1 MTRVPALLLA
11 VSAAA
16 LLTHVTAAAKQP
28 SPSTLSVDVKL
39 APGLTTEPVDGRLLV
54 IISRAGDTR
63 EPRFKVGRGL
73 TSEPLFGM
81 DVEGLSSIP
90 DSDYHLM
97 QKVMIDSLG
106 QPREIPVRTFVE
118 RKDSGLHVARMS
130 PSTRG
135 WPVESLGEIPPGDY
149 VVQPVLNV
157 YTTFHRADGS
167 TIKAHMDQWE
177 GQQWNTSPGNL
188 YSEPQSIR
196 LTGDPQQRIGI
207 TLNRKIP
214 PIDPPA
220 DTQYVKH
227 IKFKSDILSK
237 WWGHDISLGAI
248 VVLPEGFD
256 AHPDAR
262 YPIAYDQG
270 HFPTTYRLQDRFLE
284 DWKSGKLG
292 RFILVLM
299 QHPTPFYDDSYA
311 VNSANNGPYG
321 DALTQE
327 LVPRVEKQFRAIAQ
341 PWARFV
347 YGGSTGGWESLA
359 WQVFYPDMFN
369 GTWTFCPD
377 PVDFRYF
384 QMVNIYQDKN
394 AFYPNSPWK
403 TTAVRPWQRTPD
415 DQVLMSQKDAS
426 HLEEVLGTRGRSGDQ
441 MDIFNATFGPMGD
454 DGYPKLLYDKWTGA
468 IDPAVAQYWKEH
480 YDLNAIVQRDWAT
493 LGPKLRGKLHLYV
506 GEMDSY
512 YLEEAA
518 FLLKDFL
525 DKTTDPPADAAWDI
539 GERAPHCYAG
549 KPEFAGQRPEQRI
562 LPQMLE
568 RMLKTAPPGAD
579 LKSWRY

>member
-1 MTRVPALLLA
+1 MKRAPALLLA
-11 VSAAA
+11 LVLAAA
-16 LLTHVTAAAKQP
+16 ATLAAQQP
-28 SPSTLSVDVKL
+28 PRQTFRFEIDV
-39 APGLTTEPVDGRLLV
+39 APELFPPDIVPRSLDGRVLLIV
-54 IISRAGDTR
+54 SSDRSQ
-63 EPRFKVGRGL
+63 EPRFQVGRGL
-73 TSEPLFGM
+73 NSQLLFGI
-81 DVEGLSSIP
+81 DVEGLKPEPSSSFVLQQREVY
-90 DSDYHLM
+90 DSFGRLS
-97 QKVMIDSLG
+97 I
-106 QPREIPVRTFVE
+106 IPVRTLIE
-118 RKDSGLHVARMS
+118 RRVPPAVVDASI
-130 PSTRG
+130 RG
-135 WPVESLGEIPPGDY
+135 WPLESISQIPPGDY
-149 VVQPVLNV
+149 TVQAVLNV
-157 YTTFHRADGS
+157 YTAFTRRDGAV
-167 TIKAHMDQWE
+167 IKAHMDRWE
-177 GQQWNTSPGNL
+177 GQKWNRSPGNL
-188 YSEPQSIR
+188 YSVPTRVHIDPAIASPIR
-196 LTGDPQQRIGI
+196 I
-207 TLNRKIP
+207 TLKNTIP
-214 PIDPPA
+214 PIEPPA
-220 DTQYVKH
+220 DTRYVKH
-227 IKFKSDILSK
+227 ITFKSDILSK
-237 WWGHDISLGAI
+237 WWGRDINLGAI

-262 YPIAYDQG
+262 YPIAYNQG
-270 HFPTTYRLQDRFLE
+270 HFPTTFQFTDRFLE

-292 RFILVLM
+292 RSILVLM

-311 VNSANNGPYG
+311 VNSANSGPYG

-327 LVPRVEKQFRAIAQ
+327 LIPRVEKQFRAIAQ

-403 TTAVRPWQRTPD
+403 TEAVRPWQRTPD
-415 DQVLMSQKDAS
+415 DQVLMSEKDAS
-426 HLEEVLGTRGRSGDQ
+426 HLEEVLGSRGRSGDQ
-441 MDIFNATFGPMGD
+441 MDVFNATFGPMGS
-454 DGYPKLLYDKWTGA
+454 DGYPKLLYDKWTGV
-468 IDPAVAQYWKEH
+468 IDPSVAQYWKEH
-480 YDLNAIVQRDWAT
+480 YDLNAIMQRDWKT

-525 DKTTDPPADAAWDI
+525 DKADPPAEAAWDI

-549 KPEFAGQRPEQRI
+549 KPEYPGQRAEQRI
-562 LPQMLE
+562 LPQMMD
-568 RMLKTAPPGAD
+568 RALKTAPPGAD

>member
-1 MTRVPALLLA
+1 MKRAPALLLA
-11 VSAAA
+11 LVLAAA
-16 LLTHVTAAAKQP
+16 ATLAAQQP
-28 SPSTLSVDVKL
+28 PRQTFRFEIDV
-39 APGLTTEPVDGRLLV
+39 APELFPPDIVPRSLDGRVLLIV
-54 IISRAGDTR
+54 SSDRSQ
-63 EPRFKVGRGL
+63 EPRFQVGRGL
-73 TSEPLFGM
+73 NSQLLFGI
-81 DVEGLSSIP
+81 DVEGLKPEPSSSFVLQQREVY
-90 DSDYHLM
+90 DSFGRLS
-97 QKVMIDSLG
+97 I
-106 QPREIPVRTFVE
+106 IPVRTLIE
-118 RKDSGLHVARMS
+118 RRVPPAVVDASI
-130 PSTRG
+130 RG
-135 WPVESLGEIPPGDY
+135 WPLESISQIPPGDY
-149 VVQPVLNV
+149 TVQAVLNV
-157 YTTFHRADGS
+157 YTTFTRRDGAV
-167 TIKAHMDQWE
+167 IKAHMDRWE
-177 GQQWNTSPGNL
+177 GQKWNRSPGNL
-188 YSEPQSIR
+188 YSVPTRVHIDPAIASPIR
-196 LTGDPQQRIGI
+196 I
-207 TLNRKIP
+207 TLKNTIP
-214 PIDPPA
+214 PIEPPA
-220 DTQYVKH
+220 DTRYVKH
-227 IKFKSDILSK
+227 ITFKSDILSK
-237 WWGHDISLGAI
+237 WWGRDINLGAI

-262 YPIAYDQG
+262 YPIAYNQG
-270 HFPTTYRLQDRFLE
+270 HFPTTFQFTDRFLE

-292 RFILVLM
+292 RSILVLM

-311 VNSANNGPYG
+311 VNSANSGPYG

-327 LVPRVEKQFRAIAQ
+327 LIPRVEKQFRAIAQ

-403 TTAVRPWQRTPD
+403 TEAVRPWQRTPD
-415 DQVLMSQKDAS
+415 DQVLMSEKDAS
-426 HLEEVLGTRGRSGDQ
+426 HLEEVLGSRGRSGDQ
-441 MDIFNATFGPMGD
+441 MDVFNATFGPMGS
-454 DGYPKLLYDKWTGA
+454 DGYPKLLYDKWTGV
-468 IDPAVAQYWKEH
+468 IDPSVAQYWKEH
-480 YDLNAIVQRDWAT
+480 YDLNAIMQRDWKT

-525 DKTTDPPADAAWDI
+525 DKADPPAEAAWDI

-549 KPEFAGQRPEQRI
+549 KPEYPGQRAEQRI
-562 LPQMLE
+562 LPQMMD
-568 RMLKTAPPGAD
+568 RALKTAPPGAD

>member
-1 MTRVPALLLA
+1 MKRAPALLLA
-11 VSAAA
+11 LVLAAA
-16 LLTHVTAAAKQP
+16 ATLAAQQP
-28 SPSTLSVDVKL
+28 PRQTFRFEIDV
-39 APGLTTEPVDGRLLV
+39 APELFPPDIVPRSLDGRVLLIV
-54 IISRAGDTR
+54 SSDRSQ
-63 EPRFKVGRGL
+63 EPRFQVGRGL
-73 TSEPLFGM
+73 NSQLLFGI
-81 DVEGLSSIP
+81 DVEGLKPEPSSSFVLQQREVY
-90 DSDYHLM
+90 DSFGRLS
-97 QKVMIDSLG
+97 I
-106 QPREIPVRTFVE
+106 IPVRTLIE
-118 RKDSGLHVARMS
+118 RRVPPAVVDA
-130 PSTRG
+130 STRG
-135 WPVESLGEIPPGDY
+135 WPLESISQIPPGDY
-149 VVQPVLNV
+149 TVQAVLNV
-157 YTTFHRADGS
+157 YTAFTRRDGAV
-167 TIKAHMDQWE
+167 IKAHMDRWE
-177 GQQWNTSPGNL
+177 GQKWNRSPGNL
-188 YSEPQSIR
+188 YSVPTRVHIDPAIASPIR
-196 LTGDPQQRIGI
+196 I
-207 TLNRKIP
+207 TLKNTIP
-214 PIDPPA
+214 PIEPPA
-220 DTQYVKH
+220 DTRYVKH
-227 IKFKSDILSK
+227 ITFKSDILSK
-237 WWGHDISLGAI
+237 WWGRDINLGAI

-262 YPIAYDQG
+262 YPIAYNQG
-270 HFPTTYRLQDRFLE
+270 HFPTTFQFTDRFLE

-292 RFILVLM
+292 RSILVLM

-311 VNSANNGPYG
+311 VNSANSGPYG

-327 LVPRVEKQFRAIAQ
+327 LIPRVEKQFRAIAQ

-403 TTAVRPWQRTPD
+403 TEAVRPWQRTPD
-415 DQVLMSQKDAS
+415 DQVLMSEKDAS
-426 HLEEVLGTRGRSGDQ
+426 HLEEVLGSRGRSGDQ
-441 MDIFNATFGPMGD
+441 MDVFNATFGPMGS
-454 DGYPKLLYDKWTGA
+454 DGYPKLLYDKWTGV
-468 IDPAVAQYWKEH
+468 IDPSVAQYWKEH
-480 YDLNAIVQRDWAT
+480 YDLNAIMQRDWKT

-525 DKTTDPPADAAWDI
+525 DKADPPAEAAWDI

-549 KPEFAGQRPEQRI
+549 KPEYPGQRAEQRI
-562 LPQMLE
+562 LPQMMD
-568 RMLKTAPPGAD
+568 RALKTAPPGAD

>member
-1 MTRVPALLLA
+1 MKRAPASFVALVL
-11 VSAAA
+11 AAA
-16 LLTHVTAAAKQP
+16 ATLAAQQPPQSEATLEVIVT
-28 SPSTLSVDVKL
+28 L
-39 APGLTTEPVDGRLLV
+39 APGLTPEPVDGRLLV
-54 IISRAGDTR
+54 IISRSGGGNQ
-63 EPRFKVGRGL
+63 EPRFRVGRGL
-73 TSEPLFGM
+73 ESEPLFGA
-81 DVEGLSSIP
+81 DVAGLSSRP
-90 DSDYHLM
+90 ESEFVMQYREVFDS
-97 QKVMIDSLG
+97 QGNRST
-106 QPREIPVRTFVE
+106 IPVRTYVE
-118 RKDSGLHVARMS
+118 RPGQPPHEVRMDGR
-130 PSTRG
+130 TRG
-135 WPVESLGEIPPGDY
+135 WPVESLAEIPPGDY
-149 VVQPVLNV
+149 VVQAVLNL

-167 TIKAHMDQWE
+167 VIKAHMDQWE
-177 GQQWNTSPGNL
+177 GQKWNRSPGNL
-188 YSEPQSIR
+188 YSAPQSIR
-196 LTGDPQQRIGI
+196 LTGSPNQLIAI
-207 TLNRKIP
+207 TLNRKMP
-214 PIDPPA
+214 PLDPPA
-220 DTQYVKH
+220 DTTYVKH

-237 WWGHDISLGAI
+237 WWGRDIDLGAI

-262 YPIAYDQG
+262 YPIAYNQG
-270 HFPTTYRLQDRFLE
+270 HFPTTFQLTDRFLA

-311 VNSANNGPYG
+311 VNSANSGPYG

-327 LVPRVEKQFRAIAQ
+327 LIPRVEKQFRALAQ

-384 QMVNIYQDKN
+384 QMVNIYQDRN
-394 AFYPNSPWK
+394 AFYPNSAWK
-403 TTAVRPWQRTPD
+403 TEAVRPWQRTPD
-415 DQVLMSQKDAS
+415 DQVLMSEKDAS

-441 MDIFNATFGPMGD
+441 MDVFNATFGPVGS
-454 DGYPKLLYDKWTGA
+454 DGYPRLLYDKWTGV
-468 IDPAVAQYWKEH
+468 IDRSVAQYWKEH
-480 YDLNAIVQRDWAT
+480 YDLNAIMQRDWKT

-506 GEMDSY
+506 GEMDTY

-525 DKTTDPPADAAWDI
+525 DKADPPAEATWDI

-549 KPEFAGQRPEQRI
+549 KPEYPGQRAEQRI
-562 LPQMLE
+562 LPQMMD
-568 RMLKTAPPGAD
+568 RALKTAPSGAD
-579 LKSWRY
+579 VKSWRY

>member
-1 MTRVPALLLA
+1 MKRAPALLLA
-11 VSAAA
+11 LVLAAA
-16 LLTHVTAAAKQP
+16 ATLAAQQPPKQ
-28 SPSTLSVDVKL
+28 TFRFEIDV
-39 APGLTTEPVDGRLLV
+39 APELFPPDVVPRPLDGRVLLIV
-54 IISRAGDTR
+54 SNDRSQ
-63 EPRFKVGRGL
+63 EPRFQVGRGL
-73 TSEPLFGM
+73 NSQLLFGI
-81 DVEGLSSIP
+81 DVEGLKPEPSSSFVMQQREAY
-90 DSDYHLM
+90 DSFGRLS
-97 QKVMIDSLG
+97 I
-106 QPREIPVRTFVE
+106 IPVRTLIE
-118 RKDSGLHVARMS
+118 RRMPPAVVDAS
-130 PSTRG
+130 ARG
-135 WPVESLGEIPPGDY
+135 WPLDNITQIPPGDY
-149 VVQPVLNV
+149 TVQAVLNV
-157 YTTFHRADGS
+157 YTTFTRPDGAV
-167 TIKAHMDQWE
+167 IKAHMDQWE
-177 GQQWNTSPGNL
+177 GQKWNRSPGNL
-188 YSEPQSIR
+188 YSVPTRVHIDPAVASPIR
-196 LTGDPQQRIGI
+196 I
-207 TLNRKIP
+207 TLKNTIP
-214 PIDPPA
+214 PIEPPA
-220 DTQYVKH
+220 DTTYVKH

-237 WWGHDISLGAI
+237 WWGRDINLGAI

-262 YPIAYDQG
+262 YPIAYNQG
-270 HFPTTYRLQDRFLE
+270 HFPTTFQLTDRFLD

-311 VNSANNGPYG
+311 VNSANSGPYG

-327 LVPRVEKQFRAIAQ
+327 LIPRVEKQFRAIAQ

-394 AFYPNSPWK
+394 AFYPNGAWK
-403 TTAVRPWQRTPD
+403 TEAIRPWQRTPD
-415 DQVLMSQKDAS
+415 DQVLMSEKDAS

-441 MDIFNATFGPMGD
+441 MDVFNTTFGPVGS
-454 DGYPKLLYDKWTGA
+454 DGYPKLLYDKWTGE
-468 IDPAVAQYWKEH
+468 IDRSVAQYWKEH
-480 YDLNAIVQRDWAT
+480 YDLNAIMQRDWKT

-525 DKTTDPPADAAWDI
+525 DKADPPAEAAWDI

-549 KPEFAGQRPEQRI
+549 KPEYPGQRAEQRI
-562 LPQMLE
+562 LPQMMD
-568 RMLKTAPPGAD
+568 RALKTAPPGAD

>member
-1 MTRVPALLLA
+1 MKRAPELFAAIAL
-11 VSAAA
+11 AAA
-16 LLTHVTAAAKQP
+16 GTLATPAAQAP
-28 SPSTLSVDVKL
+28 PSTFRFEIDIAQELFPKDVVPRSL
-39 APGLTTEPVDGRLLV
+39 DGRLLLIV
-54 IISRAGDTR
+54 SNDGSQ
-63 EPRFKVGRGL
+63 EPRFQVGRGL
-73 TSEPLFGM
+73 TSQLLFGI
-81 DVEGLSSIP
+81 DVEGLKPEPSSSFVMQQREVY
-90 DSDYHLM
+90 DSFGRRS
-97 QKVMIDSLG
+97 V
-106 QPREIPVRTFVE
+106 IPVRTYME
-118 RKDSGLHVARMS
+118 RAAQPVIIDA
-130 PSTRG
+130 STRG
-135 WPVESLGEIPPGDY
+135 WPLESITQIPAGDY
-149 VVQPVLNV
+149 TVQAVLNV
-157 YTTFHRADGS
+157 YTTFTRADGH

-177 GQQWNTSPGNL
+177 GQKWNRSPGNL
-188 YSEPQSIR
+188 YSVPTRVHI
-196 LTGDPQQRIGI
+196 DPTIASPVRI
-207 TLNRKIP
+207 TLNKQIP
-214 PIDPPA
+214 SIEPPP

-227 IKFKSDILSK
+227 IKFRSEILSK
-237 WWGHDISLGAI
+237 WWGRDINLGAI

-256 AHPDAR
+256 AHPEAR
-262 YPIAYDQG
+262 YPVAYNQG
-270 HFPTTYRLQDRFLE
+270 HFPTTFQLNGQFLE
-284 DWKSGKLG
+284 DWKAGKQG

-327 LVPRVEKQFRAIAQ
+327 LIPRIEKEFRAIAQ

-394 AFYPNSPWK
+394 AFYPNSAWK
-403 TTAVRPWQRTPD
+403 TEAVRPWQRTPD
-415 DQVLMSQKDAS
+415 DQVLMSEKDAS

-441 MDIFNATFGPMGD
+441 MDIFNATFGPVGD
-454 DGYPKLLYDKWTGA
+454 EGYPRLLYDKWTGV
-468 IDPAVAQYWKEH
+468 IDPSVAQYWKEH
-480 YDLNAIVQRDWAT
+480 YDLSAIVQRDWKT
-493 LGPKLRGKLHLYV
+493 LGPKLQGKLHLYV

-525 DKTTDPPADAAWDI
+525 DKTTDPPANATWDI

-549 KPEFAGQRPEQRI
+549 KPEFPGQRAEQRI
-562 LPQMLE
+562 LPQMID
-568 RMLKTAPPGAD
+568 RMLKTAPAGAD

>member
-1 MTRVPALLLA
+1 MKRAPALLLA
-11 VSAAA
+11 LVLAAA
-16 LLTHVTAAAKQP
+16 ATLAAQQP
-28 SPSTLSVDVKL
+28 PRQTFRFEIDV
-39 APGLTTEPVDGRLLV
+39 APELFPPDIVPRSLDGRVLLIV
-54 IISRAGDTR
+54 SSDRSQ
-63 EPRFKVGRGL
+63 EPRFQVGRGL
-73 TSEPLFGM
+73 NSQLLFGI
-81 DVEGLSSIP
+81 DVEGLKPEPSSSFVLQQREVY
-90 DSDYHLM
+90 DSFGRLS
-97 QKVMIDSLG
+97 I
-106 QPREIPVRTFVE
+106 IPVRTLIE
-118 RKDSGLHVARMS
+118 RRVPPAVVDA
-130 PSTRG
+130 STRG
-135 WPVESLGEIPPGDY
+135 WPLESISQIPPGDY
-149 VVQPVLNV
+149 TVQAVLNV
-157 YTTFHRADGS
+157 YTTFTRRDGAV
-167 TIKAHMDQWE
+167 IKAHMDRWE
-177 GQQWNTSPGNL
+177 GQKWNRSPGNL
-188 YSEPQSIR
+188 YSVPTRVHIDPAIASPIR
-196 LTGDPQQRIGI
+196 I
-207 TLNRKIP
+207 TLKNTIP
-214 PIDPPA
+214 PIEPPA
-220 DTQYVKH
+220 DTRYVKH
-227 IKFKSDILSK
+227 ITFKSDILSK
-237 WWGHDISLGAI
+237 WWGRDINLGAI

-262 YPIAYDQG
+262 YPIAYNQG
-270 HFPTTYRLQDRFLE
+270 HFPTTFQLTDRFLD

-311 VNSANNGPYG
+311 VNSANSGPYG

-327 LVPRVEKQFRAIAQ
+327 LIPRVEKQFRAIAQ

-403 TTAVRPWQRTPD
+403 TEAVRPWQRTPD
-415 DQVLMSQKDAS
+415 DQVLMSEKDAS
-426 HLEEVLGTRGRSGDQ
+426 HLEEVLGSRGRSGDQ
-441 MDIFNATFGPMGD
+441 MDVFNATFGPMGS
-454 DGYPKLLYDKWTGA
+454 DGYPKLLYDKWTGV
-468 IDPAVAQYWKEH
+468 IDPSVAQYWKEH
-480 YDLNAIVQRDWAT
+480 YDLNAIMQRDWKT

-525 DKTTDPPADAAWDI
+525 DKADPPAEAAWDI

-549 KPEFAGQRPEQRI
+549 KPEYPGQRAEQRI
-562 LPQMLE
+562 LPQMME
-568 RMLKTAPPGAD
+568 RALKTAPAGAD

>member
-1 MTRVPALLLA
+1 MKRAPALLLA
-11 VSAAA
+11 LVLAAA
-16 LLTHVTAAAKQP
+16 ATLAAQQPPKQ
-28 SPSTLSVDVKL
+28 TFRFEIDV
-39 APGLTTEPVDGRLLV
+39 APELFPPDVVPRPLDGRVLLIV
-54 IISRAGDTR
+54 SNDRSQ
-63 EPRFKVGRGL
+63 EPRFQVGRGL
-73 TSEPLFGM
+73 NSQLLFGI
-81 DVEGLSSIP
+81 DVEGLKPEPSSSFVMQQREAY
-90 DSDYHLM
+90 DSFGRLS
-97 QKVMIDSLG
+97 I
-106 QPREIPVRTFVE
+106 IPVRTLIE
-118 RKDSGLHVARMS
+118 RRMPPAVVDAS
-130 PSTRG
+130 ARG
-135 WPVESLGEIPPGDY
+135 WPLDNITQIPPGDY
-149 VVQPVLNV
+149 TVQAVLNV
-157 YTTFHRADGS
+157 YTTFTRPDGAV
-167 TIKAHMDQWE
+167 IKAHMDQWE
-177 GQQWNTSPGNL
+177 GQKWNRSPGNL
-188 YSEPQSIR
+188 YSVPTGVHIDPAVASPIR
-196 LTGDPQQRIGI
+196 I
-207 TLNRKIP
+207 TLKNTIP
-214 PIDPPA
+214 PIEPPA
-220 DTQYVKH
+220 DTTYVKH

-237 WWGHDISLGAI
+237 WWGRDINLGAI

-262 YPIAYDQG
+262 YPIAYNQG
-270 HFPTTYRLQDRFLE
+270 HFPTTFQLTDRFLD

-311 VNSANNGPYG
+311 VNSANSGPYG

-327 LVPRVEKQFRAIAQ
+327 LIPRVEKQFRAIAQ

-394 AFYPNSPWK
+394 AFYPNGAWK
-403 TTAVRPWQRTPD
+403 TEAIRPWQRTPD
-415 DQVLMSQKDAS
+415 DQVLMSEKDAS

-441 MDIFNATFGPMGD
+441 MDVFNTTFGPVGS
-454 DGYPKLLYDKWTGA
+454 DGYPKLLYDKWTGE
-468 IDPAVAQYWKEH
+468 IDRSVAQYWKEH
-480 YDLNAIVQRDWAT
+480 YDLNAIMQRDWKT

-525 DKTTDPPADAAWDI
+525 DKADPPAEAAWDI

-549 KPEFAGQRPEQRI
+549 KPEYPGQRAEQRI
-562 LPQMLE
+562 LPQMME
-568 RMLKTAPPGAD
+568 RALKTAPAGAD

>member
-1 MTRVPALLLA
+1 MKRAPALLLA
-11 VSAAA
+11 LVLAAA
-16 LLTHVTAAAKQP
+16 ATLAAQQP
-28 SPSTLSVDVKL
+28 PRQTFRFEIDV
-39 APGLTTEPVDGRLLV
+39 APELFPPDIVPRSLDGRVLLIV
-54 IISRAGDTR
+54 SSDRSQ
-63 EPRFKVGRGL
+63 EPRFQVGRGL
-73 TSEPLFGM
+73 NSQLLFGI
-81 DVEGLSSIP
+81 DVEGLKPEPSSSFVMQQREAY
-90 DSDYHLM
+90 DSFGRLS
-97 QKVMIDSLG
+97 I
-106 QPREIPVRTFVE
+106 IPVRTLIE
-118 RKDSGLHVARMS
+118 RRVPPAVVDASI
-130 PSTRG
+130 RG
-135 WPVESLGEIPPGDY
+135 WPLESISQIPPGDY
-149 VVQPVLNV
+149 TVQAVLNV
-157 YTTFHRADGS
+157 YTTFTRRDGAV
-167 TIKAHMDQWE
+167 IKAHMDRWE
-177 GQQWNTSPGNL
+177 GQKWNRSPGNL
-188 YSEPQSIR
+188 YSVPTRVHIDPAIASPIR
-196 LTGDPQQRIGI
+196 I
-207 TLNRKIP
+207 TLKNTIP
-214 PIDPPA
+214 PIEPPA
-220 DTQYVKH
+220 DTRYVKH
-227 IKFKSDILSK
+227 ITFKSDILSK
-237 WWGHDISLGAI
+237 WWGRDINLGAI

-262 YPIAYDQG
+262 YPIAYNQG
-270 HFPTTYRLQDRFLE
+270 HFPTTFQFTDRFLE

-292 RFILVLM
+292 RSILVLM

-311 VNSANNGPYG
+311 VNSANSGPYG

-327 LVPRVEKQFRAIAQ
+327 LIPRVEKQFRAIAQ

-403 TTAVRPWQRTPD
+403 TEAVRPWQRTPD
-415 DQVLMSQKDAS
+415 DQVVMSEKDAS
-426 HLEEVLGTRGRSGDQ
+426 HLEEVLGSRGRSGDQ
-441 MDIFNATFGPMGD
+441 MDVFNATFGPMGS
-454 DGYPKLLYDKWTGA
+454 DGYPKLLYDKWTGV
-468 IDPAVAQYWKEH
+468 IDPSVAQYWKEH
-480 YDLNAIVQRDWAT
+480 YDLNAIMQRDWKT

-525 DKTTDPPADAAWDI
+525 DKADPPAEAAWDI

-549 KPEFAGQRPEQRI
+549 KPEYPGQRAEQRI
-562 LPQMLE
+562 LPQMMD
-568 RMLKTAPPGAD
+568 RALKTAPPGAD